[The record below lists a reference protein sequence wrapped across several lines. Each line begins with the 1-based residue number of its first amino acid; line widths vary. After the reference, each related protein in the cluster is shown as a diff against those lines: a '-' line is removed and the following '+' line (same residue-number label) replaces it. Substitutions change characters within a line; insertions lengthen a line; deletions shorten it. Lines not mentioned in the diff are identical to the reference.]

1 MVLNYVPFFHGIRN
15 DVINKSNF
23 RANNKTFYIWR
34 LPLEAFRI
42 ILLQSYRGDGQ
53 FPDTS
58 ILNNLY
64 LQLFTR
70 FLT

>member
-1 MVLNYVPFFHGIRN
+1 MVLNYASFFHGIRN

-42 ILLQSYRGDGQ
+42 ILLQSYRGDG
-53 FPDTS
+53 
-58 ILNNLY
+58 
-64 LQLFTR
+64 
-70 FLT
+70 